1 MPVRDAEPADAA
13 AIAAIGLVA
22 VPETYRD
29 LCEEGVVRSIVE
41 QSYAPEALRACI
53 ARCAQADDA
62 HFLVAERAD
71 RILGFLHYDCEG
83 PEPELHRIYLD
94 SAEKRKGIGSMLLG
108 ELHARLAAGSGY
120 ILMVIAANHPAVAFY
135 RKHDSWTR
143 PASTARATCTSG
155 WASRFRPAPRRCRRS
170 CSASPSRR
178 DVDEE
183 PRDRP
188 RSARRVREHG
198 GGNPPPRIVRT
209 AERHAGVAAFE

>member
-41 QSYAPEALRACI
+41 QSYAPEALRTCI

-62 HFLVAERAD
+62 HFLVAECAD

-135 RKHDSWTR
+135 RKH
-143 PASTARATCTSG
+143 G
-155 WASRFRPAPRRCRRS
+155 L
-170 CSASPSRR
+170 
-178 DVDEE
+178 VDEAHVDG
-183 PRDRP
+183 P
-188 RSARRVREHG
+188 SYMH
-198 GGNPPPRIVRT
+198 
-209 AERHAGVAAFE
+209 ERMGVAFPPGTAPVPALVLRFTKPT